1 MNCLEQSQIFTLFF
15 DNEYTELLQQTAVCA
30 AHGAVNGKPTYA
42 ICQNGQ
48 ALQPEDVQ
56 CMQQLLQLA
65 AKTGNPVV
73 TFYNSIG
80 MQLEDGLQVL
90 KATRELTQTIGK
102 ISGVVVQLAVVLGT
116 CAGTAAIQA
125 ASADLC
131 LMAKQAE
138 LFLTAPFVSEANG
151 DVLEGAGSAEF
162 AEKAGVAA
170 AVYETVEQT
179 ISAARDAIMLLPMNN
194 LDCGVT
200 LEYQPPKKPLD
211 MQDYCR
217 IRAGASLIDHDR
229 DFELFPHYGS
239 RNSYTALGTI
249 EGETVGVVATSDRY
263 LEHESV
269 TKIARFVRLCD
280 AYNIPVVTLVHNKG
294 FVKNS
299 SEDLAGGIC
308 EPARLAGTYA
318 DATTAKVAI
327 LAGKVIGPLYTALCN
342 ADLTIALE
350 GCVVSPIEPKAAVEI
365 LHHEELKD
373 EPMEA
378 IEQAAAE
385 YMMEYCS
392 ADAVLCAGLAQMKAN
407 ESTIRDTVAA
417 ALRILKSKRAERL
430 PKKHGNMAL

>member
-1 MNCLEQSQIFTLFF
+1 MECLNHSQIFELFF
-15 DNEYTELLQQTAVCA
+15 DDTYTPLFSHPAVCA
-30 AHGAVNGKPTYA
+30 AHGAVSGKPTYA
-42 ICQNGQ
+42 ICQSGQ
-48 ALQPEDVQ
+48 ALQPKDVQ
-56 CMQQLLQLA
+56 CMIQLLQLA
-65 AKTGNPVV
+65 AKTGNPVA
-73 TFYNSIG
+73 TFYNSVG
-80 MQLEDGLQVL
+80 MQLEDGLQAL
-90 KATRELTQTIGK
+90 QATRELTQTIGR
-102 ISGVVVQLAVVLGT
+102 ISGVVPQVAVVLGT
-116 CAGTAAIQA
+116 CAGSAAIQA

-138 LFLTAPFVSEANG
+138 LFLTGPFVSEANG

-170 AVYETVEQT
+170 AVYETQEKA

-194 LDCGVT
+194 LDFGAK
-200 LEYQPPKKPLD
+200 LDYQPPKNPLN
-211 MQDYCR
+211 MKNYCR

-239 RNSYTALGTI
+239 RNSYIALGTI

-280 AYNIPVVTLVHNKG
+280 AYNIPVVTLVHNQG
-294 FVKNS
+294 FVKTS

-308 EPARLAGTYA
+308 EAARLAGTYA

-327 LAGKVIGPLYTALCN
+327 LAGKVVGPIYTALCS

-365 LHHEELKD
+365 LQHDQMKQQ
-373 EPMEA
+373 PMEA
-378 IEQAAAE
+378 LEQVAKEYAAQH
-385 YMMEYCS
+385 CS
-392 ADAVLCAGLAQMKAN
+392 ADAVLEAGLAQMRAD
-407 ESTIRDTVAA
+407 EQTIRDTVAA